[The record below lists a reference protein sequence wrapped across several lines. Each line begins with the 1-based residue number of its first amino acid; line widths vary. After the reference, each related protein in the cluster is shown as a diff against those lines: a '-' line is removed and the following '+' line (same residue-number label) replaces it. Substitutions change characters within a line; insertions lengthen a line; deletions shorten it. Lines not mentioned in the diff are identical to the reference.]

1 MIWKKSEMEETTA
14 QPHPQP
20 QPQQQV
26 QPQPTPPPR
35 PQNTPAKDRAMIG
48 PSIEVKGSLAGGED
62 LCIEGRVEGKIEVR
76 QHSVTVG
83 KSGRVKADIFGRTIM
98 VQGEVDGN
106 LFGEEQIILHQSSAV
121 HGNLQ
126 APRVTIEDGS
136 HFKGSIDMTPKT
148 APDMPPPKVPG
159 VELKQPVAPVQRYE
173 KPPEKI

>member
-1 MIWKKSEMEETTA
+1 MIWKKSEMEEATA
-14 QPHPQP
+14 QPLHQPQP
-20 QPQQQV
+20 QPQV
-26 QPQPTPPPR
+26 QSQGPPPPR
-35 PQNTPAKDRAMIG
+35 PQNTAAKDRAMIG

-62 LCIEGRVEGKIEVR
+62 LYIEGRVEGKIEVR

-83 KSGRVKADIFGRTIM
+83 KSGRVKADIFGRSIM

-136 HFKGSIDMTPKT
+136 HFKGSIDMTPKA
-148 APDMPPPKVPG
+148 APEMPAPKASGAEIKQPG
-159 VELKQPVAPVQRYE
+159 VPVQRYE
-173 KPPEKI
+173 KPSEKI

>member
-14 QPHPQP
+14 QSHPQQ

-26 QPQPTPPPR
+26 QPQPPLPPR

-121 HGNLQ
+121 RGNLQ

-148 APDMPPPKVPG
+148 VPDIPAPKAPG
-159 VELKQPVAPVQRYE
+159 VELKQPGVPVQRYE